1 MKFILLAGGSGE
13 RLWPLS
19 RTMAPKSL
27 LKKEDGKSALQN
39 AYEIALA
46 ITRPKNIITV
56 TNIAQ
61 ETDTRLQLKEISN
74 DTVIISEPMI
84 KNTAPA
90 VASALTY
97 LKRTKKD
104 EIIVIM
110 PVDFVTEDKNDFI
123 LTLKS
128 IINTAKK
135 GYIGIMGTKPLEPE
149 VGFGYVKAS
158 KNLKFGK
165 EVEKFIE
172 KPDYNTAQ
180 EFINDEN
187 FYWNC
192 GIYAAKISVLSEEFN
207 KYAKNIIQC
216 CTDDMFDENL
226 KISYLNYEKMPDIS
240 IDYALMEKTDKL
252 VMTELN
258 TKWND
263 IGSWHSIYKESEK
276 DKNGNVIT
284 GNVVTNKV
292 ENSLIYSSKEL
303 VCVSDIENIAV
314 VETEDAVLVCDKN
327 RASEINK
334 LVKVLK
340 KDNKEITQTHKTV
353 FRPWGYYTRLNS
365 GDGWLSKIITV
376 LPSHKLSLQSHNHRS
391 EHWVILE
398 GNALIIMEDES
409 YNLTK
414 GQSIDIPVN
423 KKHSLQNPYKEV
435 LKILEV
441 QKGDYISEDDIIRYE
456 DMYGRVNSIE

>member
-180 EFINDEN
+180 EFINDE
-187 FYWNC
+187 F
-192 GIYAAKISVLSEEFN
+192 LLELR
-207 KYAKNIIQC
+207 
-216 CTDDMFDENL
+216 NL
-226 KISYLNYEKMPDIS
+226 
-240 IDYALMEKTDKL
+240 
-252 VMTELN
+252 
-258 TKWND
+258 
-263 IGSWHSIYKESEK
+263 
-276 DKNGNVIT
+276 
-284 GNVVTNKV
+284 
-292 ENSLIYSSKEL
+292 
-303 VCVSDIENIAV
+303 C
-314 VETEDAVLVCDKN
+314 
-327 RASEINK
+327 R
-334 LVKVLK
+334 
-340 KDNKEITQTHKTV
+340 
-353 FRPWGYYTRLNS
+353 
-365 GDGWLSKIITV
+365 
-376 LPSHKLSLQSHNHRS
+376 
-391 EHWVILE
+391 
-398 GNALIIMEDES
+398 
-409 YNLTK
+409 
-414 GQSIDIPVN
+414 
-423 KKHSLQNPYKEV
+423 
-435 LKILEV
+435 
-441 QKGDYISEDDIIRYE
+441 
-456 DMYGRVNSIE
+456 